1 MRNTLFIL
9 FVFISSFVFSQEEP
23 VESPKIAIK
32 ISLGESIT
40 LENHSIK
47 FVEVLEDS
55 RCPENTTCIWE
66 GRARV
71 LVEVSENDRVSFEKI
86 IIFGKVNQGE
96 SDDKELFSFNDS
108 KVIGMTLNPYPNSEE
123 AVEGAPYV
131 LLVNKTGND

>member
-1 MRNTLFIL
+1 MRNPLFVL
-9 FVFISSFVFSQEEP
+9 FVFISSFVFSQEDP

-32 ISLGESIT
+32 IPLGESIT

-71 LVEVSENDRVSFEKI
+71 LVEVSENGKVSFEKV

-96 SDDKELFSFNDS
+96 SADKELFSFNNS
-108 KVIGMTLNPYPNSEE
+108 KVIGMTLNPYPNSVE
-123 AVEGAPYV
+123 AVKGDAYV
-131 LLVNKTGND
+131 LLVYKTGND

>member
-1 MRNTLFIL
+1 MRNLLFIL
-9 FVFISSFVFSQEEP
+9 FVFISTLTFSQEDP

-32 ISLGESIT
+32 IPLGETIT

-71 LVEVSENDRVSFEKI
+71 LVEVSENGKVSFEKT

-96 SDDKELFSFNDS
+96 SADKVLFSNNNS
-108 KVIGMTLNPYPNSEE
+108 KIIGKTLKPYPNSRE
-123 AVEGAPYV
+123 AVKGETYT
-131 LLVNKTGND
+131 LLVYIDNN

>member
-9 FVFISSFVFSQEEP
+9 FVLISSFVFSQEDT

-32 ISLGESIT
+32 IPLGETIT

-55 RCPENTTCIWE
+55 RCPENTTCIWA

-71 LVEVSENDRVSFEKI
+71 LVEVSKNGKVSFEKI

-96 SDDKELFSFNDS
+96 SDDKELVSNSNS
-108 KVIGMTLNPYPNSEE
+108 KVIGLTLNPYPNSEE
-123 AVEGAPYV
+123 AVKGDTYV
-131 LLVNKTGND
+131 LLVYVEK

>member
-1 MRNTLFIL
+1 MKKLLFIIL
-9 FVFISSFVFSQEEP
+9 FFISAGVFSQEEI

-32 ISLGESIT
+32 IPLGETIT
-40 LENHSIK
+40 LENYSIT

-71 LVEVSENDRVSFEKI
+71 LVEISEKDKDSFQKT

-96 SDDKELFSFNDS
+96 SDDKELFSFNNS
-108 KVIGMTLNPYPNSEE
+108 KVIGITLNPYPNSEE
-123 AVEGAPYV
+123 AVKGDTSV
-131 LLVNKTGND
+131 LLVYLEN